1 MVRPFFIIGS
11 ARSGTNLLARLLDSH
26 REIRVALD
34 PVMPV
39 FRSMRDAIV
48 ANQENLHLRLRF
60 PAGSSFQDYYFDA
73 LGCRLLDEVLSAEA
87 DMAISSEEV
96 VRLRGACATRASLE
110 SGGMADSMTGLH
122 GQTYPEIFKSI
133 FSIIADSRPNAVWVG
148 CKEVWIEDFIPVVAR
163 CLPECRF
170 ICVERDPRAVVASL
184 LALTKS
190 DPSQSAHAPSYMRHW
205 RKSVALT
212 RRYLADPKLKSRLML
227 VRYEDLVADPKHGA
241 QRLCNFL
248 DLKFDSAMLALSKEG
263 WSGNSSYAHREKN
276 VYQGSLSRW
285 QGSLLPAM
293 IATVDF
299 LCGPEMNLT
308 PYKLVASGGTDN
320 SVIECLLNA
329 NKEKYSWRSDSGDAS
344 SDFAW
349 EALRHR
355 IIGGDQ
361 TPSDELSR
369 RCFLFPETFQ
379 AIQSK
384 RKSKPEQCKIP

>member
-1 MVRPFFIIGS
+1 MGRPFFIIGT

-34 PVMPV
+34 PAMPV

-48 ANQENLHLRLRF
+48 AKQEDRRLIERF
-60 PAGSSFQDYYFDA
+60 PPGCPFQDYYFEP
-73 LGCRLLDEVLSAEA
+73 LGHRLLDAVLSAET
-87 DMAISSEEV
+87 DILLGPDEV
-96 VRLRGACATRASLE
+96 MRLRGACASRASLE
-110 SGGMADSMTGLH
+110 SSDMAESLLGLH
-122 GQTYPEIFKSI
+122 GQTYTEIFKSI

-148 CKEVWIEDFIPVVAR
+148 CKEVWIEDFIPVLAR
-163 CLPECRF
+163 CLPETRF

-184 LALTKS
+184 LALTRS

-227 VRYEDLVADPKHGA
+227 IRYEDLVADPEHGA

-276 VYQGSLSRW
+276 IYQGSLERW
-285 QGSLLPAM
+285 KNNLMPKTF
-293 IATVDF
+293 ATVDF
-299 LCGPEMNLT
+299 LCGPEMKFT
-308 PYKLVASGGTDN
+308 PYKPAASSETDN

-329 NKEKYSWRSDSGDAS
+329 NREKYSWRSDSGDAL

-349 EALRHR
+349 EALRQR
-355 IIGGDQ
+355 ILGQNGAY
-361 TPSDELSR
+361 SEELLR
-369 RCFLFPETFQ
+369 RCFLFHETFQ
-379 AIQSK
+379 SIRCQPKILNEQSK
-384 RKSKPEQCKIP
+384 NL